1 MKTMRAWMTL
11 FALGAMA
18 TPALALQGLSLLGDD
33 DCPPLCA
40 TSCVKPIVIPDRWD
54 DVTSLPGHE
63 AWTRNGRYD
72 AEDFTDSVPNGIHD
86 PGEPFVDSNQN
97 GRYDAEAYHPVLT
110 GFIPDPY
117 PGNFLAGPTG
127 DLGRLI
133 HLRPGKDERM
143 AAFHYNAVAFPA
155 SNKGTPR
162 RGARAF
168 REALESCG
176 DTYIEKGDRVEV
188 EPGSMAGPTYE
199 ALRGMYERD
208 PDARWD
214 PGSSAIV
221 DSRYASSPRL
231 VLLALSDPRV
241 GPTSG
246 RSSLQIIKIAAFF
259 FEAPSP
265 DGVVVGRF
273 LKVRAPG
280 GPCSCTC
287 ETAEAFL
294 RDCP

>member
-1 MKTMRAWMTL
+1 MTL
-11 FALGAMA
+11 FARGAMA
-18 TPALALQGLSLLGDD
+18 TPAFAVQSLSVMGDD

-40 TSCVKPIVIPDRWD
+40 GSCVKPIVIPDRWD
-54 DVTSLPGHE
+54 DVTPLPGHE
-63 AWTRNGRYD
+63 AWTRNGLFD
-72 AEDFTDSVPNGIHD
+72 AEDFTDVSRNGLYD

-133 HLRPGKDERM
+133 HLRPSKDERM
-143 AAFHYNAVAFPA
+143 AAFNYYAVAYPA
-155 SNKGTPR
+155 TNKGTPR

-168 REALESCG
+168 RDALESCV
-176 DTYIEKGDRVEV
+176 DSYVEKGDWVEV

-199 ALRGMYERD
+199 ALRVTYEKD

-214 PGSSAIV
+214 PGSNSIV
-221 DSRYASSPRL
+221 GSKYALMPRL
-231 VLLALSDPRV
+231 VLLALSDPRI

-246 RSSLQIIKIAAFF
+246 RSRLQIMKIAAFF

-265 DGVVVGRF
+265 DGVVLGRF
-273 LKVRAPG
+273 LKARAPG
-280 GPCSCTC
+280 VPCSCTC
-287 ETAEAFL
+287 ESAEAFL